1 MESSVTQ
8 ETQSKIREIVD
19 SERFNNIV
27 FVAILASSISIG
39 FETYDWG
46 GGGNQFLVYLDWF
59 FYDNFRDRD
68 SISHLCHAI

>member
-1 MESSVTQ
+1 MSSSVDNNTSLLWRGSVTQ

-46 GGGNQFLVYLDWF
+46 GAEVTNSWSILTGFL
-59 FYDNFRDRD
+59 
-68 SISHLCHAI
+68 

>member
-1 MESSVTQ
+1 MEGNITL

-46 GGGNQFLVYLDWF
+46 GTGLSL
-59 FYDNFRDRD
+59 
-68 SISHLCHAI
+68 IHI